1 MNKAGKHIQSG
12 LQHSSA
18 ILPKLP
24 VLQATTSTN
33 IASGSATTV
42 GAVSS
47 TAQKNVINSIMS
59 FLPDNRPIT
68 SLQIVEDYEK
78 CPKNFTS
85 IHRTYDQDADADL
98 WRENN
103 ILFGRQTTRYLCLSK
118 TEGLPDYV
126 LETLIVIAEKTTPP
140 KGFSLLSRT
149 ADSEQKAWRKRQLSY
164 KLSKRGIATQAITD
178 IILCSK
184 LKIAPQGFKM
194 AGDLN
199 GILICYKTATQ
210 PTRLPPAVPSLSPTA
225 TNNSKPSSSSSSAT
239 SNSEVEKAL
248 NRLNLNG
255 GGGGGGGGGINGRYP
270 KQPLPPVPA
279 AEDHDYEE
287 IQSSYQ
293 IKSPQRPAPKPPV
306 INNVCCIATN
316 TSGHSVGTLGTYNE
330 LEGVP
335 FVINALLKPPH
346 ENQILPLPKLSD
358 FALKKDLEYDFYL
371 ERQTLCIMKSAA
383 SKNPFFK

>member
-24 VLQATTSTN
+24 VLQATTTTN
-33 IASGSATTV
+33 IASGGSASSV

-126 LETLIVIAEKTTPP
+126 LETLMYYFLTYPSI
-140 KGFSLLSRT
+140 LLRNSPSTLLR
-149 ADSEQKAWRKRQLSY
+149 A
-164 KLSKRGIATQAITD
+164 AT
-178 IILCSK
+178 L
-184 LKIAPQGFKM
+184 M
-194 AGDLN
+194 H
-199 GILICYKTATQ
+199 
-210 PTRLPPAVPSLSPTA
+210 
-225 TNNSKPSSSSSSAT
+225 
-239 SNSEVEKAL
+239 
-248 NRLNLNG
+248 
-255 GGGGGGGGGINGRYP
+255 IN
-270 KQPLPPVPA
+270 Q
-279 AEDHDYEE
+279 
-287 IQSSYQ
+287 
-293 IKSPQRPAPKPPV
+293 
-306 INNVCCIATN
+306 N
-316 TSGHSVGTLGTYNE
+316 
-330 LEGVP
+330 
-335 FVINALLKPPH
+335 
-346 ENQILPLPKLSD
+346 
-358 FALKKDLEYDFYL
+358 
-371 ERQTLCIMKSAA
+371 
-383 SKNPFFK
+383 